1 MLKDIIRKNPK
12 NPVLITVPHS
22 GSYYPELFK
31 KYIKLDLDKIREIE
45 DFQSDKIL
53 KLLKKESVDILIAK
67 CSRAVV
73 DLNRSRKSIDN
84 DMFNEIVIIDQPDE
98 KKMISYGLGVFPK
111 IINNKS
117 IFKIKLPVSYSKK
130 MLEEYYDPFHK
141 SLSKQLGFLLK
152 KFGFCYHFDLH
163 TMPLRAL
170 KHFKVKPDIV
180 LGNNFGK
187 SSSENLISY
196 IKNRFEKFGLKVEI
210 NNPYAGGFITRK
222 YGNPLVGIE
231 TVQIEINRSLY
242 MDEKNLRINDIHY
255 LQKIF
260 SEIFNNFGYSYRLAA
275 E

>member
-1 MLKDIIRKNPK
+1 MITYNIRNDPK
-12 NPVLITVPHS
+12 NPVLITVPHA
-22 GSYYPELFK
+22 GSFYPGLFK
-31 KYIKLDLDKIREIE
+31 RYIKLDLHKIRKIE
-45 DFQSDKIL
+45 DYQSDKIL
-53 KLLKKESVDILIAK
+53 KLIKRENVDFLIAK

-84 DMFNEIVIIDQPDE
+84 DMFDGVAIIGQPDE
-98 KKMISYGLGVFPK
+98 KKMLSYGLGVFPRFISDK
-111 IINNKS
+111 L
-117 IFKIKLPVSYSKK
+117 IFKTKLPLSYSKK
-130 MLEEYYDPFHK
+130 MLLEYYDPFHET
-141 SLSKQLGFLLK
+141 LSNQLKFLLK
-152 KFGFCYHFDLH
+152 KFGFCYYFDLH
-163 TMPLRAL
+163 TMPSIAL

-196 IKNRFEKFGLKVEI
+196 VKNSFEKFGLKVEI

-222 YGNPLVGIE
+222 YGNPLAGIE

-242 MDEKNLRINDIHY
+242 MDETNFKINNIYY

-260 SEIFNNFGYSYRLAA
+260 SEIFNNFGYSQREAA

>member
-1 MLKDIIRKNPK
+1 MITYNIRNDPK
-12 NPVLITVPHS
+12 NPVLITVPHA
-22 GSYYPELFK
+22 GSFYPELFK
-31 KYIKLDLDKIREIE
+31 KYKKLDLYKIRKIE
-45 DFQSDKIL
+45 DYQSDKIL
-53 KLLKKESVDILIAK
+53 KLIKRENVDFLIAK

-84 DMFNEIVIIDQPDE
+84 DMFNGVAIFGQPDE
-98 KKMISYGLGVFPK
+98 KKMLSYGLGVFPRF
-111 IINNKS
+111 ISNKS
-117 IFKIKLPVSYSKK
+117 IFKTKLPLSYSKK

-141 SLSKQLGFLLK
+141 SLSNQLEFLLK

-163 TMPLRAL
+163 TMPSKAL

-196 IKNRFEKFGLKVEI
+196 TKNSFEKFGLKVEI

-222 YGNPLVGIE
+222 YGNPLAGIE

-242 MDEKNLRINDIHY
+242 MDETNFKINNIYY

-260 SEIFNNFGYSYRLAA
+260 SEIFNNFGYSIRLAA